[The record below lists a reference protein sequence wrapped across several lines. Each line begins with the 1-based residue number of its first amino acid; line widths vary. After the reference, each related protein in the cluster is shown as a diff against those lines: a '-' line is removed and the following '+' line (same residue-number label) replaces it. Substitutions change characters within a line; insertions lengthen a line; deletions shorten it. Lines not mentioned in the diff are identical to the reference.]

1 MSLHQSNALFAA
13 AFLTVALAMVA
24 MVFSSIRCAADE
36 PPGTGSRTA
45 QDEEFNAP
53 ALTATQGN
61 ARAGERASDAPQT
74 TALTASVIHE
84 PLHVRGSDG
93 KAHLEYDLL
102 STSVF
107 PNPVRLTKVEVL
119 AANGRRL
126 LNLEGDD
133 LKARTQLLGGTTP
146 TSKVPPSG
154 AVATLIDV
162 VTPPGEVP
170 ERVTNRITYELAPDT
185 PEILK
190 ALISSLETRGPR
202 LEVPPRPA
210 TVIAAPLSGE
220 GWFNGNGCCET
231 TPHRSFPTAA
241 DGLRFATPETFAI
254 DWVQVRDGRLFEGD
268 GTQNEHYFAFG
279 AEVRSATYGEVVVV
293 RDGQPEETPN
303 NDPVNVR
310 LEQDFGG
317 NHVVVRVRPGVY
329 AFYGHMQP
337 GSIDVRVGDR
347 VETGQRIGE
356 LGNTGNSTQPHLHF
370 ELSDGPDP
378 LTSNSLPFVIDRYTF
393 AGSVDPDQSTDKD
406 LVIDG
411 TRRRERETH
420 PLFPSVADFR

>member
-1 MSLHQSNALFAA
+1 MAHMLRRHAILAGALSVILFAG
-13 AFLTVALAMVA
+13 
-24 MVFSSIRCAADE
+24 FSSLRCAADD
-36 PPGTGSRTA
+36 PSGSTSATTTPGSS
-45 QDEEFNAP
+45 AP
-53 ALTATQGN
+53 IEATLEAGAGGGATQQSG
-61 ARAGERASDAPQT
+61 GGSSQT
-74 TALTASVIHE
+74 TALLTAVLGD
-84 PLHVRGSDG
+84 PFYVRGSDG

-119 AANGRRL
+119 ANNGRRL

-133 LKARTQLLGGTTP
+133 LKARTQPLGGTTP

-162 VTPPGEVP
+162 VVPPGEVP

-190 ALISSLETRGPR
+190 ALISSLQTRGPT
-202 LEVPPRPA
+202 LEVPRRPA
-210 TVIAAPLSGE
+210 TVIAPPLSGE

-231 TPHRSFPTAA
+231 TPHRSFRTAA

-254 DWVQVRDGRLFEGD
+254 DWVQVRDDRLFEGD
-268 GTQNEHYFAFG
+268 GTQNEQYFAFG
-279 AEVRSATYGEVVVV
+279 AEVRSATYGQVVVV
-293 RDGQPEETPN
+293 RDGLPEETPN
-303 NDPVNVR
+303 NDPKNVL

-337 GSIDVRVGDR
+337 GSIDVRVGDQ
-347 VETGQRIGE
+347 VEVRQRIGK

-378 LTSNSLPFVIDRYTF
+378 LTSNSLPFVIDRYEL
-393 AGSVDPDQSTDKD
+393 AGSVVEADSTDTSMP
-406 LVIDG
+406 VEG
-411 TRRRERETH
+411 TPRSEEKTH
-420 PLFPSVADFR
+420 PLFLSVADFR

>member
-1 MSLHQSNALFAA
+1 MSLHRKTAVFAA
-13 AFLTVALAMVA
+13 ASLAFALAV
-24 MVFSSIRCAADE
+24 VFSSIGCAADE

-45 QDEEFNAP
+45 QDEEFTRP
-53 ALTATQGN
+53 ALATRGD
-61 ARAGERASDAPQT
+61 ARAGERASDTPQT
-74 TALTASVIHE
+74 TALKASVIHE
-84 PLHVRGSDG
+84 TIYARGSDG
-93 KAHLEYDLL
+93 KVHLEYDLL

-107 PNPVRLTKVEVL
+107 PDPVRLTKVEVL
-119 AANGRRL
+119 ADDGRRL

-133 LKARTQLLGGTTP
+133 LKARTQPLGDTTP
-146 TSKVPPSG
+146 TSKVPPSS

-162 VTPPGEVP
+162 VVPPGEVP
-170 ERVTNRITYELAPDT
+170 ERVTNRVTYELVPDT
-185 PEILK
+185 PEILE
-190 ALISSLETRGPR
+190 ALISGLQTRGPR

-210 TVIAAPLSGE
+210 TVIAPPLSGE
-220 GWFNGNGCCET
+220 GWFNANGCCEP
-231 TPHRSFPTAA
+231 TPHRSFRTAA

-254 DWVQVRDGRLFEGD
+254 DWVQLRGGRLFEGD
-268 GTQNEHYFAFG
+268 GTKNEQYFAFG

-293 RDGQPEETPN
+293 RDGRPEETPN
-303 NDPVNVR
+303 NDPKNVV

-317 NHVVVRVRPGVY
+317 NHVAVRVRPGVY
-329 AFYGHMQP
+329 AFYAHLQP
-337 GSIDVRVGDR
+337 GSIDVGVGDT

-378 LTSNSLPFVIDRYTF
+378 LTSNSLPFVVDRYTF

-406 LVIDG
+406 LLIDG
-411 TRRRERETH
+411 TSQSERETY

>member
-1 MSLHQSNALFAA
+1 MSLHRKTAVFAA
-13 AFLTVALAMVA
+13 ASLAFALAV
-24 MVFSSIRCAADE
+24 VFSSIGCAADE

-45 QDEEFNAP
+45 QDEEFTRP
-53 ALTATQGN
+53 ALATRGD
-61 ARAGERASDAPQT
+61 ARAGERASDTPQT
-74 TALTASVIHE
+74 TALKASVIHE
-84 PLHVRGSDG
+84 PLYARGSDG
-93 KAHLEYDLL
+93 KVHLEYDLL

-107 PNPVRLTKVEVL
+107 PDPVRLTKVEVL
-119 AANGRRL
+119 ADDGRRL

-133 LKARTQLLGGTTP
+133 LRARTQPLGDTTP
-146 TSKVPPSG
+146 TSKVPPSS

-162 VTPPGEVP
+162 VVPPGEVP
-170 ERVTNRITYELAPDT
+170 ERVTNRVTYELVPDT
-185 PEILK
+185 PEILE
-190 ALISSLETRGPR
+190 ALISGLQTRGPR

-210 TVIAAPLSGE
+210 TVIAPPLSGE
-220 GWFNGNGCCET
+220 GWFNANGCCEP
-231 TPHRSFPTAA
+231 TPHRSFRTAA

-254 DWVQVRDGRLFEGD
+254 DWVQLRGGRLFEGD
-268 GTQNEHYFAFG
+268 GTKNEQYFAFG

-293 RDGQPEETPN
+293 RDGRPEETPN
-303 NDPVNVR
+303 NDPKNVV

-317 NHVVVRVRPGVY
+317 NHVAVRVRPGVY
-329 AFYGHMQP
+329 AFYAHLQP
-337 GSIDVRVGDR
+337 GSIDVGVGDT

-378 LTSNSLPFVIDRYTF
+378 LTSNSLPFVVDRYTF

-406 LVIDG
+406 LLIDG
-411 TRRRERETH
+411 TSQSERETY

>member
-1 MSLHQSNALFAA
+1 MSLHRKTAVFAA
-13 AFLTVALAMVA
+13 ASLAFALAV
-24 MVFSSIRCAADE
+24 VFSSIGCAADE

-45 QDEEFNAP
+45 QDEEFTRP
-53 ALTATQGN
+53 ALATRGD
-61 ARAGERASDAPQT
+61 ARAGERASDTPQT
-74 TALTASVIHE
+74 TALKASVIHE
-84 PLHVRGSDG
+84 PLYARGSDG
-93 KAHLEYDLL
+93 KVHLEYDLL

-107 PNPVRLTKVEVL
+107 PDPVRLTKVEVL
-119 AANGRRL
+119 ADDGRRL

-133 LKARTQLLGGTTP
+133 LKARTQPLGDTTP
-146 TSKVPPSG
+146 TSKVPPSS

-162 VTPPGEVP
+162 VVPPGEVP
-170 ERVTNRITYELAPDT
+170 ERVTNRVTYELVPDT
-185 PEILK
+185 PEILE
-190 ALISSLETRGPR
+190 ALISGLQTKGPR

-210 TVIAAPLSGE
+210 TVIASPLSGE
-220 GWFNGNGCCET
+220 GWFNANGCCEP
-231 TPHRSFPTAA
+231 TPHRSFRTAA

-254 DWVQVRDGRLFEGD
+254 DWVQLRGGRLFEGD
-268 GTQNEHYFAFG
+268 GTKNEQYFAFG

-293 RDGQPEETPN
+293 RDGRPEETPN
-303 NDPVNVR
+303 NDPKNVV

-317 NHVVVRVRPGVY
+317 NHVAVRVRPGVY
-329 AFYGHMQP
+329 AFYAHLQP
-337 GSIDVRVGDR
+337 GSIDVGVGDT

-378 LTSNSLPFVIDRYTF
+378 LTSNSLPFVVDRYTF

-406 LVIDG
+406 LLIDG
-411 TRRRERETH
+411 TSQSERETY

>member
-1 MSLHQSNALFAA
+1 MSLHRKTAVFAA
-13 AFLTVALAMVA
+13 ASLALALAV
-24 MVFSSIRCAADE
+24 VFSSIGCAADE

-45 QDEEFNAP
+45 QDEEFTRP
-53 ALTATQGN
+53 ALATRGD
-61 ARAGERASDAPQT
+61 ARAGERASDTPQT
-74 TALTASVIHE
+74 TALKASVIHE
-84 PLHVRGSDG
+84 PLYVRGSDG
-93 KAHLEYDLL
+93 KVHLEYDLL

-107 PNPVRLTKVEVL
+107 PDPVRLTKVEVL
-119 AANGRRL
+119 ADDGRRL

-133 LKARTQLLGGTTP
+133 LKARTQPLGDTTP
-146 TSKVPPSG
+146 TSKVPPSS

-162 VTPPGEVP
+162 VVPPGEVP
-170 ERVTNRITYELAPDT
+170 ERVTNRVTYELVPDT
-185 PEILK
+185 PDILE
-190 ALISSLETRGPR
+190 ALISGLQTRGPR

-210 TVIAAPLSGE
+210 TVIAPPLSGE
-220 GWFNGNGCCET
+220 GWFNANGCCEP
-231 TPHRSFPTAA
+231 TPHRSFRTAA

-254 DWVQVRDGRLFEGD
+254 DWVQLRGGRLFEGD
-268 GTQNEHYFAFG
+268 GTKNEQYFAFG

-293 RDGQPEETPN
+293 RDGRPEETPN
-303 NDPVNVR
+303 NDPKNVV

-317 NHVVVRVRPGVY
+317 NHVAVRVRPGVY
-329 AFYGHMQP
+329 AFYAHLQP
-337 GSIDVRVGDR
+337 GSIDVGVGDT

-378 LTSNSLPFVIDRYTF
+378 LTSNSLPFVVDRYTF

-406 LVIDG
+406 LLIDG
-411 TRRRERETH
+411 TSQSERETY

>member
-1 MSLHQSNALFAA
+1 MSLHRKTAVFAA
-13 AFLTVALAMVA
+13 ASLAFALAV
-24 MVFSSIRCAADE
+24 VFSSIGCAADE

-45 QDEEFNAP
+45 QDEEFTRP
-53 ALTATQGN
+53 ALATRGD
-61 ARAGERASDAPQT
+61 ARAGERASDTPQT
-74 TALTASVIHE
+74 TALKASVIHE
-84 PLHVRGSDG
+84 PLYARGSDG
-93 KAHLEYDLL
+93 KVHLEYDLL

-107 PNPVRLTKVEVL
+107 PDPVRLTKVEVL
-119 AANGRRL
+119 ADDGRRL

-133 LKARTQLLGGTTP
+133 LKARTQPLGDTTP
-146 TSKVPPSG
+146 TSKVPPSS

-162 VTPPGEVP
+162 VVPPGEVP
-170 ERVTNRITYELAPDT
+170 ERVTNRVTYELVPDT
-185 PEILK
+185 PEILE
-190 ALISSLETRGPR
+190 ALISGLQTRGPR

-210 TVIAAPLSGE
+210 TVIAPPLSGE
-220 GWFNGNGCCET
+220 GWFNANGCCEP
-231 TPHRSFPTAA
+231 TPHRSFRTAA

-254 DWVQVRDGRLFEGD
+254 DWVQVRGGRLFEGD
-268 GTQNEHYFAFG
+268 GTKNEQYFAFG

-293 RDGQPEETPN
+293 RDGRPEETPN
-303 NDPVNVR
+303 NDPKNVV

-317 NHVVVRVRPGVY
+317 NHVAVRVRPGVY
-329 AFYGHMQP
+329 AFYAHLQP
-337 GSIDVRVGDR
+337 GSIDVGVGDT

-406 LVIDG
+406 LLIDG
-411 TRRRERETH
+411 TSQSERETY

>member
-1 MSLHQSNALFAA
+1 MSLHRKTAVFAA
-13 AFLTVALAMVA
+13 ASLAFALAV
-24 MVFSSIRCAADE
+24 VFSSIGCAADE

-45 QDEEFNAP
+45 QDEEFTRP
-53 ALTATQGN
+53 ALATRGD
-61 ARAGERASDAPQT
+61 ARAGERASDTPQT
-74 TALTASVIHE
+74 TALKASVIHE
-84 PLHVRGSDG
+84 PLYARGSDG
-93 KAHLEYDLL
+93 KVHLEYDLL

-107 PNPVRLTKVEVL
+107 PDPVRLTKVEVL
-119 AANGRRL
+119 ADDGRRL

-133 LKARTQLLGGTTP
+133 LKARTQPLGDTTP
-146 TSKVPPSG
+146 TSKVPPSS

-162 VTPPGEVP
+162 VVPPGEVP
-170 ERVTNRITYELAPDT
+170 ERVTNRVTYELVPDT
-185 PEILK
+185 PEILE
-190 ALISSLETRGPR
+190 ALISGLQTRGPR

-210 TVIAAPLSGE
+210 TVIAPPLSGE
-220 GWFNGNGCCET
+220 GWFNANGCCEP
-231 TPHRSFPTAA
+231 TPHRSFRTAA

-254 DWVQVRDGRLFEGD
+254 DWVQLRGGRLFEGD
-268 GTQNEHYFAFG
+268 GTKNEQYFAFG

-293 RDGQPEETPN
+293 RDGRPEETPN
-303 NDPVNVR
+303 NDPKNVV

-317 NHVVVRVRPGVY
+317 NHVAVRVRPGVY
-329 AFYGHMQP
+329 AFYAHLQP
-337 GSIDVRVGDR
+337 GSIDVGVGDT

-378 LTSNSLPFVIDRYTF
+378 LTSNSLPFVVDRYTF

-406 LVIDG
+406 LLIDG
-411 TRRRERETH
+411 TSQSERETY

>member
-1 MSLHQSNALFAA
+1 MSLHRKTAVFAA
-13 AFLTVALAMVA
+13 ASLAFALAV
-24 MVFSSIRCAADE
+24 VFSSIGCAADE

-45 QDEEFNAP
+45 QDEEFTRP
-53 ALTATQGN
+53 ALATRGD
-61 ARAGERASDAPQT
+61 ARAGERASDTPQT
-74 TALTASVIHE
+74 TALKASVIHE
-84 PLHVRGSDG
+84 PLYARGSDG
-93 KAHLEYDLL
+93 KVHLEYDLL

-107 PNPVRLTKVEVL
+107 PDPVRLTKVEVL
-119 AANGRRL
+119 ADDGRRL

-133 LKARTQLLGGTTP
+133 LRARTQPLGDTTP
-146 TSKVPPSG
+146 TSKVPPSS

-162 VTPPGEVP
+162 VVPPGEVP
-170 ERVTNRITYELAPDT
+170 ERVTNRVTYELVPDT
-185 PEILK
+185 PEILE
-190 ALISSLETRGPR
+190 ALISGLQTKGPR

-210 TVIAAPLSGE
+210 TVIAPPLSGE
-220 GWFNGNGCCET
+220 GWFNANGCCEP
-231 TPHRSFPTAA
+231 TPHRSFRTAA

-254 DWVQVRDGRLFEGD
+254 DWVQLRGGRLFEGD
-268 GTQNEHYFAFG
+268 GTKNEQYFAFG

-293 RDGQPEETPN
+293 RDGRPEETPN
-303 NDPVNVR
+303 NDPKNVV

-317 NHVVVRVRPGVY
+317 NHVAVRVRPGVY
-329 AFYGHMQP
+329 AFYAHLQP
-337 GSIDVRVGDR
+337 GSIDVGVGDT

-378 LTSNSLPFVIDRYTF
+378 LTSNSLPFVVDRYTF

-406 LVIDG
+406 LLIDG
-411 TRRRERETH
+411 TSQSERETY

>member
-1 MSLHQSNALFAA
+1 MSLHRKTAVFAA
-13 AFLTVALAMVA
+13 ASLAFALAV
-24 MVFSSIRCAADE
+24 VFSSIGCAADE

-45 QDEEFNAP
+45 QDEEFTRP
-53 ALTATQGN
+53 ALATRGD
-61 ARAGERASDAPQT
+61 ARAGERVSDTPQT
-74 TALTASVIHE
+74 TALKASVIHE
-84 PLHVRGSDG
+84 PLYARGSDG
-93 KAHLEYDLL
+93 KVHLEYDLL

-107 PNPVRLTKVEVL
+107 PDPVRLTKVEVL
-119 AANGRRL
+119 ADDGRRL

-133 LKARTQLLGGTTP
+133 LKARTQPLGDTTP
-146 TSKVPPSG
+146 TSKVPPSS

-162 VTPPGEVP
+162 VVPPGEVP
-170 ERVTNRITYELAPDT
+170 ERVTNRVTYELVPDT
-185 PEILK
+185 PEILE
-190 ALISSLETRGPR
+190 ALISGLQTRGPR

-210 TVIAAPLSGE
+210 TVIAPPLSGE
-220 GWFNGNGCCET
+220 GWFNANGCCEP
-231 TPHRSFPTAA
+231 TPHRSFRTAA

-254 DWVQVRDGRLFEGD
+254 DWVQLRGGRLFEGD
-268 GTQNEHYFAFG
+268 GTKNEQYFAFG

-293 RDGQPEETPN
+293 RDGRPEETPN
-303 NDPVNVR
+303 NDPKNVV

-317 NHVVVRVRPGVY
+317 NHVAVRVRPGVY
-329 AFYGHMQP
+329 AFYAHLQP
-337 GSIDVRVGDR
+337 GSIDVGVGDT

-378 LTSNSLPFVIDRYTF
+378 LTSNSLPFVVDRYTF

-406 LVIDG
+406 LLIDG
-411 TRRRERETH
+411 TSQSERETY

>member
-1 MSLHQSNALFAA
+1 MSLHRKTAVFAA
-13 AFLTVALAMVA
+13 ASLAFALAV
-24 MVFSSIRCAADE
+24 VFSSIGCAADE

-45 QDEEFNAP
+45 QDEEFTRP
-53 ALTATQGN
+53 ALATRGD
-61 ARAGERASDAPQT
+61 ARAGERASDTPQT
-74 TALTASVIHE
+74 TALKASVIHE
-84 PLHVRGSDG
+84 PLYARGSDG
-93 KAHLEYDLL
+93 KVHLEYDLL

-107 PNPVRLTKVEVL
+107 PDPVRLTKVEVL
-119 AANGRRL
+119 ADDGRRL

-133 LKARTQLLGGTTP
+133 LRARTQPLGDTTP
-146 TSKVPPSG
+146 TSKVPPSS

-162 VTPPGEVP
+162 VVPPGEVP
-170 ERVTNRITYELAPDT
+170 ERVTNRVTYELVPDT
-185 PEILK
+185 PEILE
-190 ALISSLETRGPR
+190 ALISGLQTMGPR

-210 TVIAAPLSGE
+210 TVIAPPLSGE
-220 GWFNGNGCCET
+220 GWFNANGCCEP
-231 TPHRSFPTAA
+231 TPHRSFRTAA

-254 DWVQVRDGRLFEGD
+254 DWVQLRGGRLFEGD
-268 GTQNEHYFAFG
+268 GTKNEQYFAFG

-293 RDGQPEETPN
+293 RDGRPEETPN
-303 NDPVNVR
+303 NDPKNVV

-317 NHVVVRVRPGVY
+317 NHVAVRVRPGVY
-329 AFYGHMQP
+329 AFYAHLQP
-337 GSIDVRVGDR
+337 GSIDVGVGDT

-378 LTSNSLPFVIDRYTF
+378 LTSNSLPFVVDRYTF

-406 LVIDG
+406 LLIDG
-411 TRRRERETH
+411 TSQSERETY

>member
-1 MSLHQSNALFAA
+1 MSLHRKTAVFAA
-13 AFLTVALAMVA
+13 ASLAFALAV
-24 MVFSSIRCAADE
+24 VFSSIGCAADE

-45 QDEEFNAP
+45 QDEEFTRP
-53 ALTATQGN
+53 ALATRGD
-61 ARAGERASDAPQT
+61 ARAGERASDTPQT
-74 TALTASVIHE
+74 TALKASVIHE
-84 PLHVRGSDG
+84 PLYARGSDG
-93 KAHLEYDLL
+93 KVHLEYDLL

-107 PNPVRLTKVEVL
+107 PDPVRLTKVEVL
-119 AANGRRL
+119 ADDGRRL

-133 LKARTQLLGGTTP
+133 LKARTQPLGDTTP
-146 TSKVPPSG
+146 TSKVPPSS

-162 VTPPGEVP
+162 VVPPGEVP
-170 ERVTNRITYELAPDT
+170 ERVTNRVTYELVPDT
-185 PEILK
+185 PEILE
-190 ALISSLETRGPR
+190 ALISGLQTKGPR

-210 TVIAAPLSGE
+210 TVIAPPLSGE
-220 GWFNGNGCCET
+220 GWFNANGCCEP
-231 TPHRSFPTAA
+231 TPHRSFRTAA

-254 DWVQVRDGRLFEGD
+254 DWVQLRGGRLFEGD
-268 GTQNEHYFAFG
+268 GTKNEQYFAFG

-293 RDGQPEETPN
+293 RDGRPEETPN
-303 NDPVNVR
+303 NDPKNVV

-317 NHVVVRVRPGVY
+317 NHVAVRVRPGVY
-329 AFYGHMQP
+329 AFYAHLQP
-337 GSIDVRVGDR
+337 GSIDVGVGDT

-378 LTSNSLPFVIDRYTF
+378 LTSNSLPFVVDRYTF

-406 LVIDG
+406 LLIDG
-411 TRRRERETH
+411 TSQSERETY

>member
-1 MSLHQSNALFAA
+1 MSLHRKTAVFAA
-13 AFLTVALAMVA
+13 ASLAFALAV
-24 MVFSSIRCAADE
+24 VFSSIGCAADE

-45 QDEEFNAP
+45 QDEEFTRP
-53 ALTATQGN
+53 ALATRGD
-61 ARAGERASDAPQT
+61 ARAGERASDTPQT
-74 TALTASVIHE
+74 TALKASVIHE
-84 PLHVRGSDG
+84 PLYARGSDG
-93 KAHLEYDLL
+93 KVHLEYDLL

-107 PNPVRLTKVEVL
+107 PDPVRLTKVEVL
-119 AANGRRL
+119 ADDGRRL

-133 LKARTQLLGGTTP
+133 LRARTQPLGDTTP
-146 TSKVPPSG
+146 TSKVPPSS

-162 VTPPGEVP
+162 VVPPGEVP
-170 ERVTNRITYELAPDT
+170 ERVTNRVTYELVPDT
-185 PEILK
+185 PEILE
-190 ALISSLETRGPR
+190 ALISGLQTRGPR

-210 TVIAAPLSGE
+210 TVIAPPLSGE
-220 GWFNGNGCCET
+220 GWFNANGCCEP
-231 TPHRSFPTAA
+231 TPHRSFRTAA

-254 DWVQVRDGRLFEGD
+254 DWVQLRGGRLFEGD
-268 GTQNEHYFAFG
+268 GTKNEQYFAFG

-293 RDGQPEETPN
+293 RDGRPEETPN
-303 NDPVNVR
+303 NDTKNVV

-317 NHVVVRVRPGVY
+317 NHVAVRVRPGVY
-329 AFYGHMQP
+329 AFYAHLQP
-337 GSIDVRVGDR
+337 GSIDVGVGDT

-378 LTSNSLPFVIDRYTF
+378 LTSNSLPFVVDRYTF

-406 LVIDG
+406 LLIDG
-411 TRRRERETH
+411 TSQSERETY